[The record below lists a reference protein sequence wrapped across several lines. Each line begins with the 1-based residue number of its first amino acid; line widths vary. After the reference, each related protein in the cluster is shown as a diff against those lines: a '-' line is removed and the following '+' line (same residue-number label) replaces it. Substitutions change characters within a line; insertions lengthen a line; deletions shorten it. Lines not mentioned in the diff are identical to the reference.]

1 MAYIG
6 TPVQQA
12 LTKVTSQS
20 FNGTGSQTVFT
31 LNRAVNTG
39 EELEVF
45 VNNVQQEPG
54 VGKSYTA
61 TGTTLTFDAAPS
73 SGTGNIY
80 VIYRGLAEVTR
91 RLEHDPNAALA
102 ATTGTFNRKT
112 SDGDIVE
119 FRKDGTTVGSIGS
132 VIGARLRVDSNSVA
146 GYLGIAGTDRYYWNN
161 TELGVTSDNAY
172 NLGASGARF
181 KDLYLSGGVYLG
193 GTAAANALDDYE
205 EGTWTPTYVGASG
218 SLTVSSYLS
227 QSGSYTKVGRLVYI
241 QGILRTGGISGVT
254 SGTYDIGG
262 LPFNVAPAINNAGTP
277 TSSSVIVCS
286 LQSNFINAPQ
296 HFTTNVNTTTMRAR
310 QGTNVGDT
318 GYTNGNTTDLNT
330 AADKN
335 RVSFAGCYE
344 TDE

>member
-61 TGTTLTFDAAPS
+61 TGTTLTFDAAPA

-102 ATTGTFNRKT
+102 ATTGTF
-112 SDGDIVE
+112 SGDL
-119 FRKDGTTVGSIGS
+119 T
-132 VIGARLRVDSNSVA
+132 VDSTTLHVDSTNNRV
-146 GYLGIAGTDRYYWNN
+146 GVGT
-161 TELGVTSDNAY
+161 SAP
-172 NLGASGARF
+172 SGAKLDIFTGSTTTDGLKINRF
-181 KDLYLSGGVYLG
+181 GSGVYYSTLRQDTHG
-193 GTAAANALDDYE
+193 LAVRVGDGSNIAERVAITPNGITFNGDTAAANALDDYE
-205 EGTWTPTYVGASG
+205 EGNWTPQFGGSSTTGTGTYSTTVGRYVKVG
-218 SLTVSSYLS
+218 KKVNCWGIIVSS
-227 QSGSYTKVGRLVYI
+227 GTHNG
-241 QGILRTGGISGVT
+241 TGTLQIH
-254 SGTYDIGG
+254 G
-262 LPFNVAPAINNAGTP
+262 LPFTKENTYLSWGTEANISYHFSL
-277 TSSSVIVCS
+277 TSFGTV
-286 LQSNFINAPQ
+286 
-296 HFTTNVNTTTMRAR
+296 TNVIRLLGPVSN
-310 QGTNVGDT
+310 GTFIRFHSFQNNGDSSLPPTPANVQSGT
-318 GYTNGNTTDLNT
+318 SVYFSVT
-330 AADKN
+330 
-335 RVSFAGCYE
+335 YE
-344 TDE
+344 VQ

>member
-102 ATTGTFNRKT
+102 ATTGTFSDGITVDKNGATVATFDRAT
-112 SDGDIVE
+112 SDGSIVD
-119 FRKDGTTVGSIGS
+119 FQKSGTTVGIIGNTGTEMY
-132 VIGARLRVDSNSVA
+132 IGTPSGSDGFIRFQS
-146 GYLGIAGTDRYYWNN
+146 LGIVPSTSTGANSDGTMQ
-161 TELGVTSDNAY
+161 LGT
-172 NLGASGARF
+172 ASGRF
-181 KDLYLSGGVYLG
+181 SDLYLSGGVYLG
-193 GTAAANALDDYE
+193 GVSAPNKLDDYE
-205 EGTWTPTYVGASG
+205 RGAWTPVDYYGAVSF
-218 SLTVSSYLS
+218 TVYEAY
-227 QSGSYTKVGRLVYI
+227 YTKIGRKVFFEL
-241 QGILRTGGISGVT
+241 GIAIASNSTSNTLRIA
-254 SGTYDIGG
+254 G
-262 LPFNVAPAINNAGTP
+262 LPFAALTGND
-277 TSSSVIVCS
+277 
-286 LQSNFINAPQ
+286 
-296 HFTTNVNTTTMRAR
+296 
-310 QGTNVGDT
+310 DT
-318 GYTNGNTTDLNT
+318 GGAFLVSTNSGRSDLFLVSRGNTFMSCITNSNVDVFISSYSNKQLKLNGSYI
-330 AADKN
+330 AN
-335 RVSFAGCYE
+335 
-344 TDE
+344 